1 MKTTETKAP
10 TKAAKPAAKTAAK
23 KPAAKSTAK
32 TAAKAVKTV
41 KPENTNM
48 KPFMDNDFLLTTET
62 AKKLYHEH
70 AEKMPIID
78 YHCHLQPKEIYE
90 DKKFRNLAEVW
101 LGAGDRYGDHYKWR
115 ALRARGYMEDSISG
129 PDDDYK
135 KYLQF
140 VESMPYFVGNPLY
153 HWSHLE
159 MRRYFGIDEV
169 INSVNAEKIWNKA
182 NEVLETLTAREMMYK
197 FNVKTVCTTD
207 DPVDSLEW
215 HKKMNE
221 DVTLKVKVRPAFRP
235 DKAINV
241 ELSWFASWVK
251 QLSGVV
257 KKPIKCLQNLCDAL
271 ADRIK
276 FFDSMGSKLS
286 DHALDVVH
294 YAPATY
300 KEANAVFLKGM
311 KGKPVTEEEQDKY
324 KGYILVFLGKQYAK
338 YGWVQQ
344 YHIGALR
351 NNSKS
356 MLKKIGPDTGFDAI
370 EDSVYMEKLSA
381 LLGELDNGGSLP
393 KTILYC
399 LNPRDNYALSVLAGC
414 FQKEGVK
421 GRVQVGTA
429 WWFLDQQDGMRQN
442 LETLMQ
448 VGLVAQSVGMLT
460 DSRSFLAY
468 PRHEYYRRILCQ
480 MLGNLVESGQYPES
494 ELETLGKIVEDVC
507 YNNAAE
513 YFGFTE

>member
-1 MKTTETKAP
+1 MQ
-10 TKAAKPAAKTAAK
+10 
-23 KPAAKSTAK
+23 
-32 TAAKAVKTV
+32 
-41 KPENTNM
+41 N
-48 KPFMDNDFLLTTET
+48 FMDKDFLLDTET

-78 YHCHLQPKEIYE
+78 YHCHLQPKEIFE
-90 DKKFRNLAEVW
+90 DKKFRNLAEAW

-115 ALRARGYMEDSISG
+115 ALRARGYQEDSISG
-129 PDDDYK
+129 PDDDKK
-135 KYLQF
+135 KYMQF

-159 MRRYFGIDEV
+159 MQRYFDIHDI
-169 INSVNAEKIWNKA
+169 INKKNADKIWDKA
-182 NEVLETLTAREMMYK
+182 NQTLETLTAREMMYK

-221 DVTLKVKVRPAFRP
+221 DETLKVTVRPAFRP

-241 ELSWFASWVK
+241 ELSWFESWVN
-251 QLSGVV
+251 QLASVCNTT
-257 KKPIKCLQNLCDAL
+257 ITSLQDLLDCLAN
-271 ADRIK
+271 RIE
-276 FFDSMGSKLS
+276 FFHEMGSRVS

-294 YAPATY
+294 YAPSTY
-300 KEANAVFLKGM
+300 EEANAIFLKGM
-311 KGKPVTEEEQDKY
+311 NHEVVTSEEEDKY
-324 KGYILVFLGKQYAK
+324 KGYVLLFLGKQYAK

-356 MLKKIGPDTGFDAI
+356 MLEKIGPDTGFDAI
-370 EDSVYMEKLSA
+370 EDQVYMAKLSA
-381 LLGELDNGGSLP
+381 LLGALDKENALP

-399 LNPRDNYALSVLAGC
+399 LNPRDNYALTVLSGC
-414 FQKEGVK
+414 FQQEGVK

-448 VGLVAQSVGMLT
+448 VGLLSQSVGMLT

-480 MLGNLVESGQYPES
+480 MLGRLVESGQYPAE
-494 ELETLGKIVEDVC
+494 ELETLGQIVEDVC
-507 YNNAAE
+507 YNNAKD
-513 YFGFTE
+513 YFGF

>member
-1 MKTTETKAP
+1 MKK
-10 TKAAKPAAKTAAK
+10 
-23 KPAAKSTAK
+23 
-32 TAAKAVKTV
+32 
-41 KPENTNM
+41 
-48 KPFMDNDFLLTTET
+48 FMDEDFLLETET

-70 AEKMPIID
+70 AEGMPIID

-90 DKKFRNLAEVW
+90 DKKFRNLTEVW

-115 ALRARGYMEDSISG
+115 ALRAMGYEEDSISG

-135 KYLQF
+135 KYMQF

-159 MRRYFGIDEV
+159 MQRYFGIYDI
-169 INSVNAEKIWNKA
+169 INKQNAEKIWNKA
-182 NEVLETLTAREMMYK
+182 NEVLKTLTAREMMYK

-215 HKKMNE
+215 HKKMNA
-221 DVTLKVKVRPAFRP
+221 DKTLKVKVRPAFRP

-241 ELSWFASWVK
+241 ELSWFKDWVN
-251 QLSGVV
+251 QLAGVV
-257 KKPIKCLQNLCDAL
+257 GKEIKTLEDLCLAL
-271 ADRIK
+271 ASRIE
-276 FFDSMGSKLS
+276 FFNEMGSKLS

-294 YAPATY
+294 FKPATY
-300 KEANAVFLKGM
+300 EQANAVFKKGM
-311 KGKPVTEEEQDKY
+311 KGEYVSEEEQDIY
-324 KGYILVFLGKQYAK
+324 KGYVLVFLGKQYKK

-370 EDSVYMEKLSA
+370 EDAVYMEKLSA
-381 LLGELDNGGSLP
+381 LLGELDAQDALP

-399 LNPRDNYALSVLAGC
+399 LNPRDNYALTVLAGC

-429 WWFLDQQDGMRQN
+429 WWFLDQLDGMRQN
-442 LETLMQ
+442 LETTMQ
-448 VGLVAQSVGMLT
+448 VGIIANAVGMLT

-468 PRHEYYRRILCQ
+468 PRHEYYRRLLCN
-480 MLGNLVESGQYPES
+480 MLGNLVESGQYPAS
-494 ELETLGKIVEDVC
+494 ELETLGKIVENVC
-507 YNNAAE
+507 YNNAADF
-513 YFGFTE
+513 FGF

>member
-1 MKTTETKAP
+1 MKK
-10 TKAAKPAAKTAAK
+10 
-23 KPAAKSTAK
+23 
-32 TAAKAVKTV
+32 
-41 KPENTNM
+41 
-48 KPFMDNDFLLTTET
+48 FMDKDFLLTTET
-62 AKKLYHEH
+62 AKMLYHDH

-90 DKKFRNLAEVW
+90 NKKFRNLAEVW

-115 ALRARGYMEDSISG
+115 SLRARGYEEDSISG
-129 PDDDYK
+129 PDDDRK
-135 KYLQF
+135 KYNQF

-159 MRRYFGIDEV
+159 MQRYFGIDDI
-169 INSVNAEKIWNKA
+169 INTKNADKIWDSANKT
-182 NEVLETLTAREMMYK
+182 LETLTAREMMYK

-215 HKKMNE
+215 HEKMNA
-221 DVTLKVKVRPAFRP
+221 DKTLKTSVRPAFRP

-241 ELSWFASWVK
+241 ELDWFGTWVN
-251 QLSGVV
+251 QLAKVV
-257 KKPIKCLQNLCDAL
+257 GYEITSLELLCKAL
-271 ADRIK
+271 AERIA
-276 FFDSMGSKLS
+276 FFDKMGSKLS

-294 YAPATY
+294 YASATY
-300 KEANAVFLKGM
+300 EEANAIFAKGM
-311 KGKPVTEEEQDKY
+311 KNEPITSIEEDKY
-324 KGYILVFLGKQYAK
+324 KGYVLVFLGKEYNK
-338 YGWVQQ
+338 YGWAQQ

-356 MLKKIGPDTGFDAI
+356 MLKKIGPDTGYDAI
-370 EDSVYMEKLSA
+370 EDATYMPKLSA
-381 LLGELDNGGSLP
+381 LLGALDETNELP

-399 LNPRDNYALSVLAGC
+399 LNPRDNYALTVLSGC

-448 VGLVAQSVGMLT
+448 VGLLSQSVGMLT

-468 PRHEYYRRILCQ
+468 PRHEYYRRLVCQ
-480 MLGNLVESGQYPES
+480 MLGELVESGQYPAS

-507 YNNAAE
+507 YNNAKE
-513 YFGFTE
+513 FFGF

>member
-1 MKTTETKAP
+1 MKD
-10 TKAAKPAAKTAAK
+10 
-23 KPAAKSTAK
+23 
-32 TAAKAVKTV
+32 
-41 KPENTNM
+41 
-48 KPFMDNDFLLTTET
+48 FMDKDFLLTTET
-62 AKKLYHEH
+62 AKKLYHNH
-70 AEKMPIID
+70 AEHMPIID

-115 ALRARGYMEDSISG
+115 SLRARGYEEDSISG

-135 KYLQF
+135 KYMQF

-159 MRRYFGIDEV
+159 MRRYFGIDDI
-169 INSVNAEKIWNKA
+169 INAKNAKKIWDAANKK
-182 NEVLETLTAREMMYK
+182 LETLTAREMMYK
-197 FNVKTVCTTD
+197 FKVDTVCTTD

-221 DVTLKVKVRPAFRP
+221 DKTLKVHVRPAFRP

-241 ELSWFASWVK
+241 ELDWFESWVN
-251 QLSGVV
+251 QLAKVV
-257 KKPIKCLQNLCDAL
+257 GFEIKSLHDLEKAL
-271 ADRIK
+271 ENRIE
-276 FFDSMGSKLS
+276 FFHSMGSRLS
-286 DHALDVVH
+286 DHALDVLH

-300 KEANAVFLKGM
+300 EQANEVFLTGLNHEA
-311 KGKPVTEEEQDKY
+311 VSDLEQDYY
-324 KGYILVFLGKQYAK
+324 KGYVLVFLGKLYHK

-370 EDSVYMEKLSA
+370 EDQNYMAKLSQ
-381 LLGELDNGGSLP
+381 LLGALDETDELP

-399 LNPRDNYALSVLAGC
+399 LNPRDNYALTVLSGC

-468 PRHEYYRRILCQ
+468 PRHEYYRRLLCQ
-480 MLGNLVESGQYPES
+480 MLGNLVESGQYPAS
-494 ELETLGKIVEDVC
+494 ELDTLGKIVEDVC
-507 YNNAAE
+507 YNNAKE
-513 YFGFTE
+513 FFGF

>member
-1 MKTTETKAP
+1 MKE
-10 TKAAKPAAKTAAK
+10 
-23 KPAAKSTAK
+23 
-32 TAAKAVKTV
+32 
-41 KPENTNM
+41 
-48 KPFMDNDFLLTTET
+48 FMDKDFLLTTET

-70 AEKMPIID
+70 AENMPIID

-115 ALRARGYMEDSISG
+115 SLRARGYEEDSISG

-159 MRRYFGIDEV
+159 MRRYFGIYDI
-169 INSVNAEKIWNKA
+169 INSKNAKKIWDEANKK
-182 NEVLETLTAREMMYK
+182 LETLTAREMMYK
-197 FNVKTVCTTD
+197 FKVDTVCTTD

-215 HKKMNE
+215 HKKMNA
-221 DVTLKVKVRPAFRP
+221 DKTLKVHVRPAFRP

-241 ELSWFASWVK
+241 ELDWFESWVK
-251 QLSGVV
+251 QLAGVV
-257 KKPIKCLQNLCDAL
+257 GYEIKSLHDLEKAL
-271 ADRIK
+271 AERVE
-276 FFDSMGSKLS
+276 FFHSMGSRLS

-300 KEANAVFLKGM
+300 EQANEVFLKGM
-311 KGKPVTEEEQDKY
+311 NHQPISDLEQDYY
-324 KGYILVFLGKQYAK
+324 KGYILVFLGKLYNK

-356 MLKKIGPDTGFDAI
+356 MLKKIGPDTCFDAI
-370 EDSVYMEKLSA
+370 EDQNYMEKLSQ
-381 LLGELDNGGSLP
+381 LLGALDESNELP

-399 LNPRDNYALSVLAGC
+399 LNPRDNYALTVLAGC

-448 VGLVAQSVGMLT
+448 VGLIAQSVGMLT

-468 PRHEYYRRILCQ
+468 PRHEYYRRLLCQ
-480 MLGNLVESGQYPES
+480 MLGNLVESGQYPVE
-494 ELETLGKIVEDVC
+494 ELDTLGKIVEDIC
-507 YNNAAE
+507 YNNAKE
-513 YFGFTE
+513 YFGF

>member
-1 MKTTETKAP
+1 MKD
-10 TKAAKPAAKTAAK
+10 
-23 KPAAKSTAK
+23 
-32 TAAKAVKTV
+32 
-41 KPENTNM
+41 
-48 KPFMDNDFLLTTET
+48 FMDKDFLLTTET
-62 AKKLYHEH
+62 AKKLYHNH
-70 AEKMPIID
+70 AEHMPIID

-115 ALRARGYMEDSISG
+115 SLRARGYEEDSISG

-135 KYLQF
+135 KYMQF

-159 MRRYFGIDEV
+159 MRRYFGIDDI
-169 INSVNAEKIWNKA
+169 INAKNAKKIWDAANKK
-182 NEVLETLTAREMMYK
+182 LETLTAREMMYK
-197 FNVKTVCTTD
+197 FKVDTVCTTD

-221 DVTLKVKVRPAFRP
+221 DKTLKVHVRPAFRP

-241 ELSWFASWVK
+241 ELDWFESWVN
-251 QLSGVV
+251 QLAKVV
-257 KKPIKCLQNLCDAL
+257 GFEIKSLHDLEKAL
-271 ADRIK
+271 ENRIE
-276 FFDSMGSKLS
+276 FFHSMGSRLS
-286 DHALDVVH
+286 DHALDVLH

-300 KEANAVFLKGM
+300 EQANEVFLKGM
-311 KGKPVTEEEQDKY
+311 NHEAVSDLEQDYY
-324 KGYILVFLGKQYAK
+324 KGYVLVFLGKLYHK

-370 EDSVYMEKLSA
+370 EDQNYMAKLSQ
-381 LLGELDNGGSLP
+381 LLGALDETDELP

-399 LNPRDNYALSVLAGC
+399 LNPRDNYALTVLSGC

-468 PRHEYYRRILCQ
+468 PRHEYYRRLLCQ
-480 MLGNLVESGQYPES
+480 MLGNLVESGQYPAS
-494 ELETLGKIVEDVC
+494 ELDTLGKIVEDVC
-507 YNNAAE
+507 YNNAKE
-513 YFGFTE
+513 FFGF

>member
-1 MKTTETKAP
+1 MKE
-10 TKAAKPAAKTAAK
+10 
-23 KPAAKSTAK
+23 
-32 TAAKAVKTV
+32 
-41 KPENTNM
+41 
-48 KPFMDNDFLLTTET
+48 FMDKDFLLTTET

-70 AEKMPIID
+70 AENMPIID

-115 ALRARGYMEDSISG
+115 SLRARGYEEDSISG

-159 MRRYFGIDEV
+159 MRRYFGIYDI
-169 INSVNAEKIWNKA
+169 INSKNAKKIWDEANKK
-182 NEVLETLTAREMMYK
+182 LETLTAREMMYK
-197 FNVKTVCTTD
+197 FKVDTVCTTD

-215 HKKMNE
+215 HKKMNA
-221 DVTLKVKVRPAFRP
+221 DKTLKVHVRPAFRP

-241 ELSWFASWVK
+241 ELDWFESWVK
-251 QLSGVV
+251 QLAGVV
-257 KKPIKCLQNLCDAL
+257 GYEIKSLHDLEKAL
-271 ADRIK
+271 AERVE
-276 FFDSMGSKLS
+276 FFHSMGSRLS

-300 KEANAVFLKGM
+300 EQANEVFLKGM
-311 KGKPVTEEEQDKY
+311 NHQPISDLEQDYY
-324 KGYILVFLGKQYAK
+324 KGYILVFLGKLYNK

-356 MLKKIGPDTGFDAI
+356 MLKKIGPDTGFDGL
-370 EDSVYMEKLSA
+370 EDENYMEKLSQ
-381 LLGELDNGGSLP
+381 LLGALDESNELP

-399 LNPRDNYALSVLAGC
+399 LNPRDNYALTVLAGC

-448 VGLVAQSVGMLT
+448 VGLIAQSVGMLT

-468 PRHEYYRRILCQ
+468 PRHEYYRRLLCQ
-480 MLGNLVESGQYPES
+480 MLGNLVESGQYPVE
-494 ELETLGKIVEDVC
+494 ELDTLGKIVEDIC
-507 YNNAAE
+507 YNNAKE
-513 YFGFTE
+513 YFGF

>member
-1 MKTTETKAP
+1 MKE
-10 TKAAKPAAKTAAK
+10 
-23 KPAAKSTAK
+23 
-32 TAAKAVKTV
+32 
-41 KPENTNM
+41 
-48 KPFMDNDFLLTTET
+48 FMDDDFLLTTET

-70 AEKMPIID
+70 AKKMPIID

-90 DKKFRNLAEVW
+90 DKKFRNLAEAW

-115 ALRARGYMEDSISG
+115 SLRARGYEEDSISG

-135 KYLQF
+135 KYMQF

-159 MRRYFGIDEV
+159 MRRYFDIYDI
-169 INSVNAEKIWNKA
+169 INKENADKIWNEA
-182 NEVLETLTAREMMYK
+182 NKKLETLTAREMMYK
-197 FNVKTVCTTD
+197 FKVDTVCTTD

-215 HKKMNE
+215 HKKMNA
-221 DVTLKVKVRPAFRP
+221 DSTLKVHVRPAFRP

-241 ELSWFASWVK
+241 ELSWFESWVN
-251 QLSGVV
+251 QLASVV
-257 KKPIKCLQNLCDAL
+257 GYKIESLNDLCKAL
-271 ADRIK
+271 SERID
-276 FFDSMGSKLS
+276 FFHEMGSRLS

-294 YAPATY
+294 YTPATY
-300 KEANAVFLKGM
+300 EEANKVFLKGM
-311 KGKPVTEEEQDKY
+311 NHEPISSLEEDIY
-324 KGYILVFLGKQYAK
+324 KGYILVFLGKEYNK
-338 YGWVQQ
+338 RGWVQQ

-370 EDSVYMEKLSA
+370 EDQNYMEKLSQ
-381 LLGELDNGGSLP
+381 LLGALDETDELP

-399 LNPRDNYALSVLAGC
+399 LNPRDNYALTVLSGC
-414 FQKEGVK
+414 FQKEGIK

-480 MLGNLVESGQYPES
+480 MLGNLVESGQYPAS
-494 ELETLGKIVEDVC
+494 ELETLGQIVEDVC
-507 YNNAAE
+507 YNNAKE
-513 YFGFTE
+513 FFGF

>member
-1 MKTTETKAP
+1 MKA
-10 TKAAKPAAKTAAK
+10 
-23 KPAAKSTAK
+23 
-32 TAAKAVKTV
+32 
-41 KPENTNM
+41 
-48 KPFMDNDFLLTTET
+48 FMDKDFLLDTET

-70 AEKMPIID
+70 AENMPIID
-78 YHCHLQPKEIYE
+78 YHCHLPPKEIYE
-90 DKKFRNLAEVW
+90 DKKFRNLTEVW
-101 LGAGDRYGDHYKWR
+101 LGAGDRFGDHYKWR
-115 ALRARGYMEDSISG
+115 ALRARGYEEDSISG

-135 KYLQF
+135 KYMQF

-153 HWSHLE
+153 LWSHLE
-159 MRRYFGIDEV
+159 MQRYFGINDV
-169 INSVNAEKIWNKA
+169 ICPKNAEKIWKQA
-182 NEVLETLTAREMMYK
+182 NEVLETLSARKMMEK

-221 DVTLKVKVRPAFRP
+221 DKTLKVSVRPAFRP

-241 ELSWFASWVK
+241 ELSWFKDWVA
-251 QLSGVV
+251 QLSKVV
-257 KKPIKCLQNLCDAL
+257 GRELKTLEDFTNAL
-271 ADRIK
+271 AERIA

-300 KEANAVFLKGM
+300 EEANAIYLKGL
-311 KGKPVTEEEQDKY
+311 KGEYISEEEQDKY

-370 EDSVYMEKLSA
+370 EDAVYMEKLSA
-381 LLGELDNGGSLP
+381 LLGALDEQDALP

-399 LNPRDNYALSVLAGC
+399 LNPRDNYALTVLAGC

-429 WWFLDQQDGMRQN
+429 WWFLDQLDGMKQN

-448 VGLVAQSVGMLT
+448 VGLIAQSVGMLT
-460 DSRSFLAY
+460 DSRSFLSY
-468 PRHEYYRRILCQ
+468 PRHELYRRLLCQ
-480 MLGNLVESGQYPES
+480 MLGRLVENGQYPVE
-494 ELETLGKIVEDVC
+494 EMDTLGKIVEDVC
-507 YNNAAE
+507 YNNAKE
-513 YFGFTE
+513 YFNF

>member
-1 MKTTETKAP
+1 MQK
-10 TKAAKPAAKTAAK
+10 
-23 KPAAKSTAK
+23 
-32 TAAKAVKTV
+32 
-41 KPENTNM
+41 
-48 KPFMDNDFLLTTET
+48 FMDKDFLLTTET

-115 ALRARGYMEDSISG
+115 SLRARGYEEDSISG

-135 KYLQF
+135 KYYQF

-159 MRRYFGIDEV
+159 MQRYFGINDI
-169 INSVNAEKIWNKA
+169 INAKNAKKIWDEA
-182 NEVLETLTAREMMYK
+182 NAKLETLTARQMMYK

-215 HKKMNE
+215 HKKMMA
-221 DVTLKVKVRPAFRP
+221 DPTLKVTVRPAFRP

-241 ELSWFASWVK
+241 ELSWFESWVN
-251 QLSGVV
+251 QLAKVCG
-257 KKPIKCLQNLCDAL
+257 KEIKSLNDLTECLAE
-271 ADRIK
+271 RIE
-276 FFDSMGSKLS
+276 FFQSMGSRVS

-294 YAPATY
+294 YTPATY
-300 KEANAVFLKGM
+300 EEANAVFLKGM
-311 KGKPVTEEEQDKY
+311 NHEAISSHEEDQY
-324 KGYILVFLGKQYAK
+324 KGYILLFLGKQYK
-338 YGWVQQ
+338 KHGWVQQ

-351 NNSKS
+351 NNSKK
-356 MLKKIGPDTGFDAI
+356 MLEKIGPDTGFDAI
-370 EDSVYMEKLSA
+370 EDSVYMEKLSQ
-381 LLGELDNGGSLP
+381 LLGALDANDALP

-399 LNPRDNYALSVLAGC
+399 LNPRDNYALTVLAGC
-414 FQKEGVK
+414 FQEEGVK

-429 WWFLDQQDGMRQN
+429 WWFLDQQDGMKQN

-448 VGLVAQSVGMLT
+448 VGLISQSVGMLT

-480 MLGNLVESGQYPES
+480 MLGNLVESGQYPEE
-494 ELETLGKIVEDVC
+494 ELDTLGKIVEDVC
-507 YNNAAE
+507 YNNAKE
-513 YFGFTE
+513 YFGF

>member
-1 MKTTETKAP
+1 MQK
-10 TKAAKPAAKTAAK
+10 
-23 KPAAKSTAK
+23 
-32 TAAKAVKTV
+32 
-41 KPENTNM
+41 
-48 KPFMDNDFLLTTET
+48 FMDKDFLLTTET

-115 ALRARGYMEDSISG
+115 SLRARGYEEDSISG

-135 KYLQF
+135 KYYQF

-159 MRRYFGIDEV
+159 MQRYFGINDI
-169 INSVNAEKIWNKA
+169 INAKNAKKIWDEA
-182 NEVLETLTAREMMYK
+182 NAKLETLTARQMMYK

-215 HKKMNE
+215 HKKMMA
-221 DVTLKVKVRPAFRP
+221 DPALKITVRPAFRP

-241 ELSWFASWVK
+241 ELSWFESWVN
-251 QLSGVV
+251 QLAKVCG
-257 KKPIKCLQNLCDAL
+257 KEIKSLNDLTECLAE
-271 ADRIK
+271 RIE
-276 FFDSMGSKLS
+276 FFQSMGSRVS

-294 YAPATY
+294 YTPATY
-300 KEANAVFLKGM
+300 EEANAVFLKGM
-311 KGKPVTEEEQDKY
+311 KHEAISSHEEDQY
-324 KGYILVFLGKQYAK
+324 KGYILLFLGKQYK
-338 YGWVQQ
+338 KHGWVQQ

-351 NNSKS
+351 NNSKK
-356 MLKKIGPDTGFDAI
+356 MLEKIGPDTGFDAI
-370 EDSVYMEKLSA
+370 EDSVYMEKLSQ
-381 LLGELDNGGSLP
+381 LLGALDANDALP

-399 LNPRDNYALSVLAGC
+399 LNPRDNYALTVLAGC
-414 FQKEGVK
+414 FQEEGVK

-429 WWFLDQQDGMRQN
+429 WWFLDQQDGMKQN

-448 VGLVAQSVGMLT
+448 VGLISQSVGMLT

-480 MLGNLVESGQYPES
+480 MLGNLVESGQYPEE
-494 ELETLGKIVEDVC
+494 ELDTLGKIVEDVC
-507 YNNAAE
+507 YNNAKE
-513 YFGFTE
+513 YFGF

>member
-1 MKTTETKAP
+1 MQK
-10 TKAAKPAAKTAAK
+10 
-23 KPAAKSTAK
+23 
-32 TAAKAVKTV
+32 
-41 KPENTNM
+41 
-48 KPFMDNDFLLTTET
+48 FMDKDFLLTTET
-62 AKKLYHEH
+62 AKKLYHEY
-70 AEKMPIID
+70 AENMPIID

-115 ALRARGYMEDSISG
+115 ALRARGYEEDSISG

-135 KYLQF
+135 KYYQF

-159 MRRYFGIDEV
+159 MQRYFGIYDV
-169 INSVNAEKIWNKA
+169 INPKNAQKIWDSANKT
-182 NEVLETLTAREMMYK
+182 LETLTAREMMYK

-215 HKKMNE
+215 HAKMNA
-221 DVTLKVKVRPAFRP
+221 DKTLKTTVRPAFRP

-241 ELSWFASWVK
+241 ELDWFGSWVN
-251 QLSGVV
+251 QLAKVV
-257 KKPIKCLQNLCDAL
+257 GYEITSLDLLTKAL
-271 ADRIK
+271 AERIA
-276 FFDSMGSKLS
+276 FFDKMGSKLS
-286 DHALDVVH
+286 DHALDVVC

-300 KEANAVFLKGM
+300 EECNEIFLKGM
-311 KGKPVTEEEQDKY
+311 KNEPISVEEQDKY
-324 KGYILVFLGKQYAK
+324 KGYVLLFLGREYNK

-356 MLKKIGPDTGFDAI
+356 MLKKIGPDTGYDAI
-370 EDSVYMEKLSA
+370 EDQNYMAKLSQ
-381 LLGELDNGGSLP
+381 LLGALDETNELP

-399 LNPRDNYALSVLAGC
+399 LNPRDNYALTVLSGC

-448 VGLVAQSVGMLT
+448 VGLVSQSVGMLT

-480 MLGNLVESGQYPES
+480 MLGNLVESGQYPAE
-494 ELETLGKIVEDVC
+494 EIETLGKIVQDVC
-507 YNNAAE
+507 YNNAKE
-513 YFGFTE
+513 FFGF

>member
-1 MKTTETKAP
+1 MKA
-10 TKAAKPAAKTAAK
+10 
-23 KPAAKSTAK
+23 
-32 TAAKAVKTV
+32 
-41 KPENTNM
+41 
-48 KPFMDNDFLLTTET
+48 FMDADFLLDTET
-62 AKKLYHEH
+62 AKKLYHDH
-70 AEKMPIID
+70 AEHMPIID

-115 ALRARGYMEDSISG
+115 ALRARGYAEDSISG

-159 MRRYFGIDEV
+159 MRRYFGIDEIINKENAKV
-169 INSVNAEKIWNKA
+169 IWDKA
-182 NEVLETLTAREMMYK
+182 NKVLEKLTAREMMYK

-215 HKKMNE
+215 HKKMNA
-221 DVTLKVKVRPAFRP
+221 DKTLKVSVRPAFRP

-241 ELSWFASWVK
+241 ELSWFAAWVN
-251 QLSGVV
+251 QLNSTLIALSTLNG
-257 KKPIKCLQNLCDAL
+257 LCTAL
-271 ADRIK
+271 AERIK
-276 FFDSMGSKLS
+276 FFDEMGSKLS

-300 KEANAVFLKGM
+300 DEANKIFLKGM
-311 KGKPVTEEEQDKY
+311 KGQPVTEEEQDKY
-324 KGYILVFLGKQYAK
+324 KGYILVFLAKEYAK

-356 MLKKIGPDTGFDAI
+356 MLEKIGPDTGFDAI
-370 EDSVYMEKLSA
+370 EDAVYIEKLSA
-381 LLGELDNGGSLP
+381 LLGELDKNGDMP

-399 LNPRDNYALSVLAGC
+399 LNPRDNYALTVLAGC

-468 PRHEYYRRILCQ
+468 PRHEYYRRLLCQ
-480 MLGNLVESGQYPES
+480 MLGRLVESGQYPAE
-494 ELETLGKIVEDVC
+494 ELPRLGKIVEDIC
-507 YNNAAE
+507 YNNAAQF
-513 YFGFTE
+513 FGF

>member
-1 MKTTETKAP
+1 MK
-10 TKAAKPAAKTAAK
+10 
-23 KPAAKSTAK
+23 
-32 TAAKAVKTV
+32 
-41 KPENTNM
+41 N
-48 KPFMDNDFLLTTET
+48 FMDDDFLLTTET

-70 AEKMPIID
+70 AKKMPIID

-90 DKKFRNLAEVW
+90 DKKFRNLAEAW

-115 ALRARGYMEDSISG
+115 ALRARGYEEDSISG
-129 PDDDYK
+129 NIAGLSLEESDRK
-135 KYLQF
+135 KFDQF

-159 MRRYFGIDEV
+159 MRRYFDIYEIINEKNADV
-169 INSVNAEKIWNKA
+169 IWEKA
-182 NEVLETLTAREMMYK
+182 NKKLETLTAREMMYK
-197 FNVKTVCTTD
+197 FNVDTVCTTD

-221 DVTLKVKVRPAFRP
+221 DKTLKVKVRPAFRP

-241 ELSWFASWVK
+241 ELDWFESWVN
-251 QLSGVV
+251 QLSKVV
-257 KKPIKCLQNLCDAL
+257 GYEIKELKDLEHAL
-271 ADRIK
+271 EDRIE
-276 FFDSMGSKLS
+276 FFHSMGSRVS

-294 YAPATY
+294 YTKATY
-300 KEANAVFLKGM
+300 EEANKVFHKGM
-311 KGKPVTEEEQDKY
+311 NHEAVSEFEQDQY
-324 KGYILVFLGKQYAK
+324 KGYILVFLGRIYNK

-356 MLKKIGPDTGFDAI
+356 MLKKIGPDTGYDAI
-370 EDSVYMEKLSA
+370 EDQVYMEKLSQ
-381 LLGELDNGGSLP
+381 LLGALDETDELP

-399 LNPRDNYALSVLAGC
+399 LNPRDNYALMVLAGC

-421 GRVQVGTA
+421 NRVQNGTA

-442 LETLMQ
+442 METMMQ
-448 VGLVAQSVGMLT
+448 VAIISQTAGMLT

-468 PRHEYYRRILCQ
+468 PRHEYYRRLLCQ
-480 MLGNLVESGQYPES
+480 MFGNLVESGQYPAE
-494 ELETLGKIVEDVC
+494 EVERLGKIVEDIC
-507 YNNAAE
+507 YNNAKE
-513 YFGFTE
+513 YFGF

>member
-1 MKTTETKAP
+1 MKD
-10 TKAAKPAAKTAAK
+10 
-23 KPAAKSTAK
+23 
-32 TAAKAVKTV
+32 
-41 KPENTNM
+41 
-48 KPFMDNDFLLTTET
+48 FMDDDFLLTTET

-70 AEKMPIID
+70 AENMPIID

-115 ALRARGYMEDSISG
+115 SLRARGYEEDSISG

-135 KYLQF
+135 KYMQF

-159 MRRYFGIDEV
+159 MRRYFGIYDI
-169 INSVNAEKIWNKA
+169 INKDNAKKIWDEANKK
-182 NEVLETLTAREMMYK
+182 LETLTARQMMYK
-197 FNVKTVCTTD
+197 FKVDTVCTTD

-215 HKKMNE
+215 HKKMNN
-221 DVTLKVKVRPAFRP
+221 DSTLKVHVRPAFRP

-241 ELSWFASWVK
+241 ELSWFESWVN
-251 QLSGVV
+251 QLASVV
-257 KKPIKCLQNLCDAL
+257 GYKIESLNDLCKAL
-271 ADRIK
+271 AERIN
-276 FFDSMGSKLS
+276 FFHEMGSRLS

-294 YAPATY
+294 YTPATY
-300 KEANAVFLKGM
+300 EEANKVFLKGM
-311 KGKPVTEEEQDKY
+311 HHEAISSLEEDQY
-324 KGYILVFLGKQYAK
+324 KGYILVFLGKEYHK
-338 YGWVQQ
+338 HGWVQQ

-370 EDSVYMEKLSA
+370 EDQNYMEKLSS
-381 LLGELDNGGSLP
+381 LLGALDETDELP

-399 LNPRDNYALSVLAGC
+399 LNPRDNYALTVLAGC

-429 WWFLDQQDGMRQN
+429 WWFLDQQDGMKQN
-442 LETLMQ
+442 LET
-448 VGLVAQSVGMLT
+448 
-460 DSRSFLAY
+460 
-468 PRHEYYRRILCQ
+468 
-480 MLGNLVESGQYPES
+480 
-494 ELETLGKIVEDVC
+494 
-507 YNNAAE
+507 
-513 YFGFTE
+513 